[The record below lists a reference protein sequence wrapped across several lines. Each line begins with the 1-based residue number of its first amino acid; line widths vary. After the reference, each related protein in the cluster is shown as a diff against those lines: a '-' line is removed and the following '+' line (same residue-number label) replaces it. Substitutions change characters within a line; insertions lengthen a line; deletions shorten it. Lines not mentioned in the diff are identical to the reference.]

1 MSYVCHV
8 HAGETSSTGIQHSH
22 AEHSSQIITRGL
34 NWSEPDILNMES
46 SLCSQVPKANLNK
59 HLKRQVAQLATV
71 IRERQLAE
79 GITRKEALQ
88 IETAAALSS
97 GIAFK

>member
-1 MSYVCHV
+1 
-8 HAGETSSTGIQHSH
+8 
-22 AEHSSQIITRGL
+22 
-34 NWSEPDILNMES
+34 
-46 SLCSQVPKANLNK
+46 
-59 HLKRQVAQLATV
+59 VAQLATV